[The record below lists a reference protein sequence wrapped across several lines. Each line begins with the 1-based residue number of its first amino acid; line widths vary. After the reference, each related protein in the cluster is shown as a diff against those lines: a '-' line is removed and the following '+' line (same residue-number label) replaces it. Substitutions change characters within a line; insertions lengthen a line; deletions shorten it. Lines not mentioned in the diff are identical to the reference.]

1 MAVHVVTGKLGS
13 GKTLVSVSRIQ
24 ERLAKGCPVATN
36 LDLKLHNMPMVG
48 RYAKKTRV
56 IRIPDKPSLNDLLA
70 IGIGNTSY
78 DESRNGLLVL
88 DECGTWFNSRSWGD
102 KDRQPVIDW
111 FLHARKLGW
120 DIIFLIQ
127 DVSIMDKQARL
138 ALAEHVVYCRRS
150 DKLNIPII
158 GSLMNLLSGS
168 RFSLPKVHFG
178 IVKYGDNVNSITVD
192 KWIYTGKSL
201 YSAYNTKQTFT
212 DSYSLGAYSYLP
224 PFITH
229 GQFSVNRGFK
239 YYMRLTKIYFRKS
252 NRLILILSFLILGL
266 GIGFWLKSDQIT
278 NQTSVIKSVRA
289 EQARAITPDNADY
302 LPRLSINSFTQL
314 GFDVSVTFIDARG
327 MKYQYFDL
335 IKDGYSVDIKDPC
348 RIDIRKDRYLQ
359 TVTCQE

>member
-1 MAVHVVTGKLGS
+1 M
-13 GKTLVSVSRIQ
+13 R
-24 ERLAKGCPVATN
+24 
-36 LDLKLHNMPMVG
+36 
-48 RYAKKTRV
+48 KKTRV

-150 DKLNIPII
+150 DKLNIPFV
-158 GSLMNLLSGS
+158 GSIMNLVSGA

-201 YSAYNTKQTFT
+201 YSAYNTKQAFT
-212 DSYSLGAYSYLP
+212 DNYPHGAFSLLP

-229 GQFSVNRGFK
+229 GQFSVHRGFN

-252 NRLILILSFLILGL
+252 NRLILMLSFLALGL
-266 GIGFWLKSDQIT
+266 AFGFWLQSGKNVDEISA
-278 NQTSVIKSVRA
+278 IKSAYA
-289 EQARAITPDNADY
+289 EQARAVTPDSSSD
-302 LPRLSINSFTQL
+302 LPRLSINSFSQL
-314 GFDVSVTFIDARG
+314 GFDVSVTFVDAKG

-335 IKDGYSVDIKDPC
+335 IKDGYSVDIKDAC
-348 RIDIRKDRYLQ
+348 RVVIRKGRYLQ

>member
-36 LDLKLHNMPMVG
+36 LDLKLHNIPMVG

-56 IRIPDKPSLNDLLA
+56 IRVPDKPSLNDLLA

-127 DVSIMDKQARL
+127 DISIMDKQARL

-150 DKLNIPII
+150 DKLNIPFI
-158 GSLMNLLSGS
+158 GSIMNLVSGA

-201 YSAYNTKQTFT
+201 YSAYNTKQVFT
-212 DSYSLGAYSYLP
+212 DNYPHGAYSLLP

-229 GQFSVNRGFK
+229 GQFSVHKGLN

-252 NRLILILSFLILGL
+252 NRLIL
-266 GIGFWLKSDQIT
+266 
-278 NQTSVIKSVRA
+278 
-289 EQARAITPDNADY
+289 
-302 LPRLSINSFTQL
+302 
-314 GFDVSVTFIDARG
+314 
-327 MKYQYFDL
+327 
-335 IKDGYSVDIKDPC
+335 
-348 RIDIRKDRYLQ
+348 
-359 TVTCQE
+359 

>member
-24 ERLAKGCPVATN
+24 ERLSKGCPVATN

-56 IRIPDKPSLNDLLA
+56 IRVPDKPSINDLLA
-70 IGIGNTSY
+70 IGIGNASY

-127 DVSIMDKQARL
+127 NISIMDKQARL

-150 DKLNIPII
+150 DKLNIPLI
-158 GSLMNLLSGS
+158 GSIFNVISGA

-178 IVKYGDNVNSITVD
+178 IVKYGDSINSITVD

-201 YSAYNTKQTFT
+201 YSAYNTKQAFT
-212 DSYSLGAYSYLP
+212 DNYPHGAYSYVP
-224 PFITH
+224 PYLTH
-229 GQFSVNRGFK
+229 GQFSVKRGFR
-239 YYMRLTKIYFRKS
+239 YHMRMTKIYFKKT
-252 NRLILILSFLILGL
+252 NRLILMVSFLALGL
-266 GIGFWLKSDQIT
+266 GAGFWFQSGKNVNEI
-278 NQTSVIKSVRA
+278 NAIKSTYA
-289 EQARAITPDNADY
+289 EKARVNVSNDY
-302 LPRLSINSFTQL
+302 VELPRLTINSFSQM
-314 GFDVSVTFIDARG
+314 GFDVSVTFVDPKG
-327 MKYQYFDL
+327 VKYQYFDL
-335 IKDGYSVDIKDPC
+335 IKDGYSINVKNAC
-348 RIDIRKDRYLQ
+348 RIVIKKRQYSQ

>member
-1 MAVHVVTGKLGS
+1 MAVYVVTGKLGS

-127 DVSIMDKQARL
+127 DISIMDKQARL

-150 DKLNIPII
+150 DKLNIPFV
-158 GSLMNLLSGS
+158 GSIMNLVSGA
-168 RFSLPKVHFG
+168 RFSLP
-178 IVKYGDNVNSITVD
+178 
-192 KWIYTGKSL
+192 
-201 YSAYNTKQTFT
+201 
-212 DSYSLGAYSYLP
+212 
-224 PFITH
+224 
-229 GQFSVNRGFK
+229 
-239 YYMRLTKIYFRKS
+239 
-252 NRLILILSFLILGL
+252 
-266 GIGFWLKSDQIT
+266 
-278 NQTSVIKSVRA
+278 
-289 EQARAITPDNADY
+289 
-302 LPRLSINSFTQL
+302 
-314 GFDVSVTFIDARG
+314 
-327 MKYQYFDL
+327 
-335 IKDGYSVDIKDPC
+335 
-348 RIDIRKDRYLQ
+348 
-359 TVTCQE
+359 

>member
-13 GKTLVSVSRIQ
+13 GKTLVSVSKIQ

-56 IRIPDKPSLNDLLA
+56 IRVPDKPSLNDLLA

-127 DVSIMDKQARL
+127 DISIMDKQARL

-150 DKLNIPII
+150 DKLNIPFI
-158 GSLMNLLSGS
+158 GSIINLVSGA
-168 RFSLPKVHFG
+168 RFSLPK
-178 IVKYGDNVNSITVD
+178 
-192 KWIYTGKSL
+192 
-201 YSAYNTKQTFT
+201 
-212 DSYSLGAYSYLP
+212 
-224 PFITH
+224 
-229 GQFSVNRGFK
+229 
-239 YYMRLTKIYFRKS
+239 
-252 NRLILILSFLILGL
+252 
-266 GIGFWLKSDQIT
+266 
-278 NQTSVIKSVRA
+278 
-289 EQARAITPDNADY
+289 
-302 LPRLSINSFTQL
+302 
-314 GFDVSVTFIDARG
+314 
-327 MKYQYFDL
+327 
-335 IKDGYSVDIKDPC
+335 
-348 RIDIRKDRYLQ
+348 
-359 TVTCQE
+359 